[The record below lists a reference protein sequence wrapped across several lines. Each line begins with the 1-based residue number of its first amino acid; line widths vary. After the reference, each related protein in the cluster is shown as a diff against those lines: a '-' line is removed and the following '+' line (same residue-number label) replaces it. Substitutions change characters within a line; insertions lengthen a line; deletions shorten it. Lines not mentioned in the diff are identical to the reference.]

1 MISRILILLK
11 WNLLVRLAWILL
23 SFPSRPVRYSFLKF
37 LFTAPDDLAL
47 QLHCTKNICGFTIK
61 CSADCDVPGQDVVE
75 FGAELNF

>member
-1 MISRILILLK
+1 LFYEI
-11 WNLLVRLAWILL
+11 
-23 SFPSRPVRYSFLKF
+23 FLKF